1 MTQTGDGTGDGTRDG
16 AGTGGAGGGS
26 TVVLVVEFTA
36 RPDTVEELRGRLLTL
51 VGLTREEDGCLR
63 YDLHAH
69 PDDPLRLTFVEE
81 WVSAAALAAH
91 DETPW
96 VQDIRENLPRL
107 VGDGVRRTELRR
119 LEP

>member
-1 MTQTGDGTGDGTRDG
+1 MTETGSGTSGTDSGTGDS
-16 AGTGGAGGGS
+16 GTGDNG
-26 TVVLVVEFTA
+26 TVVLVVEFSA

-51 VGLTREEDGCLR
+51 VGLTRGEQGCLR
-63 YDLHAH
+63 YDLHGH

-81 WVSAAALAAH
+81 WVSAAALDAH
-91 DETPW
+91 DRTPW
-96 VQDIRENLPRL
+96 VQDIREHLPRL